1 MFSFSTPKLPLQEEN
16 MDFWMKLTASGS
28 STTAFGFGMLQIARY
43 EEQGI
48 GLQWDNFFLPPDN
61 AQQFSTLHVFIMMIA
76 DFIFYILLTYYFQQV
91 HNALGSY
98 FFWAV

>member
-1 MFSFSTPKLPLQEEN
+1 
-16 MDFWMKLTASGS
+16 MDFWMKMTASGS

-61 AQQFSTLHVFIMMIA
+61 AQQFSTLHVFVMMIA
-76 DFIFYILLTYYFQQV
+76 DFVFYILLTYYFQQV
-91 HNALGSY
+91 Y
-98 FFWAV
+98 

>member
-1 MFSFSTPKLPLQEEN
+1 
-16 MDFWMKLTASGS
+16 MKLTASGS

-91 HNALGSY
+91 KNNVESC
-98 FFWAV
+98 FFQGCSIKFRL